1 MSTPR
6 PNLPPLIVEWSRL
19 LQLRELQ
26 PAGQPDVVLE
36 LIGDFLTDSERRI
49 KLLHESAAAGKWR
62 DVGHQAHTLKGS
74 AALLA
79 CDHLCAAAEIVET
92 SVRAGT
98 TDGLADAIAVLA
110 DALEVARDALST
122 GPPGDTSGPSGDK
135 EQA

>member
-6 PNLPPLIVEWSRL
+6 PNPPPLIVEWSRL

-62 DVGHQAHTLKGS
+62 DVGHQAHTLKGAAETFGLCQFAELAKTLEVCAPIITPQDY
-74 AALLA
+74 AALIDRLDA
-79 CDHLCAAAEIVET
+79 SFA
-92 SVRAGT
+92 RAIN
-98 TDGLADAIAVLA
+98 AYK
-110 DALEVARDALST
+110 
-122 GPPGDTSGPSGDK
+122 P
-135 EQA
+135 